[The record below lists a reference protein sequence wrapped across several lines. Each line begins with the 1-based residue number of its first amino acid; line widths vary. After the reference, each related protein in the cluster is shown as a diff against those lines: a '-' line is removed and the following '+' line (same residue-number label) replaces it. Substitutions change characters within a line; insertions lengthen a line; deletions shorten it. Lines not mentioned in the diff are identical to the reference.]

1 MEMAGQSMQMTIGH
15 VVIGRGPF
23 TLVCEGKL
31 NGIVVAVKRMD
42 PLRRTELA
50 QTFLQGGCLLK
61 QLSHPHILKI
71 FEVYES
77 KEDGPIIVMEKL
89 DQNLEDHLHRYAGKL
104 SRKRQIAM
112 CLQIADAVH
121 YLHSQQPPVVYR
133 EVSSLRVLL
142 SEQGILKLGTSMTVA
157 RLPPSGY
164 FDDSNLEVYVHPRAV
179 LYMPFEALMENA
191 HYNEEIDIFS
201 LGVLMLEI
209 AIQQRPSCGLSGIG
223 TVPEIDHHGNDLSL
237 LLEDHPLKPVILQ
250 CLRDD
255 PRERPDSGTVL
266 RMLKEG
272 ETLIWCSA
280 VIFPQL

>member
-1 MEMAGQSMQMTIGH
+1 MAGLPKCLTIGH
-15 VVIGRGPF
+15 VIGKGPF
-23 TLVCEGKL
+23 SRVYEGKL
-31 NGIVVAVKRMD
+31 NGNVVAVKLLD
-42 PLRRTELA
+42 GVIGPEVT
-50 QTFLQGGCLLK
+50 QNFLQSGFLLK

-89 DQNLEDHLHRYAGKL
+89 DQNLEDHLERYAGKL
-104 SRKRQIAM
+104 SRERQIAM

-142 SEQGILKLGTSMTVA
+142 SEQGILKLGASTTVA

-164 FDDSNLEVYVHPRAV
+164 FDEELPYDAYDSYIP
-179 LYMPFEALMENA
+179 PEALAPIA
-191 HYNEEIDIFS
+191 HYTDKIDIFS

-209 AIQQRPSCGLSGIG
+209 ATQRPPSYGLSGIG
-223 TVPEIDHHGNDLSL
+223 RVPEIDRRRNDLSL
-237 LLEDHPLKPVILQ
+237 LPEDHSLKPIILQ

-255 PRERPDSGTVL
+255 PGERPHSGEVL
-266 RMLKEG
+266 RMLSKG
-272 ETLIWCSA
+272 EILFWLLGA
-280 VIFPQL
+280 VL